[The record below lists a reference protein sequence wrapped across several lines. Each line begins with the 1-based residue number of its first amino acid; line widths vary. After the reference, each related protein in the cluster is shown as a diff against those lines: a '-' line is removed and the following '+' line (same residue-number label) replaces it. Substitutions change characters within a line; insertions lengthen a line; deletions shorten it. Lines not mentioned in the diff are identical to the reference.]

1 LTDVQRI
8 TQVKQFRSSLMHQ
21 ANGGMPEGQHLSIP
35 RRLCER
41 LCAGRPYKQRTYR
54 LRRQVL
60 HGTRRHLNVDEA
72 ARREAQRPVL
82 VAPPLISIKAAQ
94 SCS

>member
-1 LTDVQRI
+1 
-8 TQVKQFRSSLMHQ
+8 
-21 ANGGMPEGQHLSIP
+21 MPEGQHLSIP
-35 RRLCER
+35 RRLCDR
-41 LCAGRPYKQRTYR
+41 LRDGRPHKQRTYR